1 MRVVLTILAVALVAL
16 LTAALIVPLFIDW
29 SAHRAEIEARIGAM
43 TGGRVALSGPITL
56 RLLPIP
62 YLEVGEGSAA
72 GAGPEAPRLS
82 FNSARLE
89 LALVKLVSGKIR
101 FNEIRLEKPVL
112 TLTRGADGSLNLP
125 TPQAR
130 EADVIGFDRLVARDG
145 AIRIRAAAGGRPRSI
160 SGVDLDAD
168 APSLAGPYRA
178 SGKFDGPG
186 GAPVVFR
193 LASEKGDAAGTP
205 IHVSVEAGP
214 GWPALVFDGAIAG
227 GGANV
232 PSVSGLASLTGS
244 AAGPDGPFPWRVA
257 GPMIANLDGTKLTNA
272 EFRFGPEERALRAA
286 GDAALA
292 YGSPAR
298 LSIKARAKQANVD
311 ALLRRKGEDGVPP
324 ARALFLLAAVIG
336 PALAG
341 TGGMTVEADVAA
353 GDVVLGSETLSD
365 LSARVSAA
373 PGAPLKT
380 RFDIGLPV
388 GSRLKA
394 DGEIET
400 GSVPKF
406 SGAIDFSTNDF
417 SVLRDWASEGAPEFA
432 AKAAALGDAF
442 AIRSASLSGDVE
454 ASAVGLSGRS
464 IRLTLERSTLTGSL
478 AFTDPVGSEP
488 GRLYMDL
495 SSDSLDVGTLPTL
508 SASATLFGD
517 LDLSVSLRAKSL
529 HVAHVG
535 EGEID
540 SGSLAL
546 KVEKSG
552 PKTTLERLSV
562 ADLGG
567 ASVDAEGSFGPEGVT
582 ATGHLSAARLND
594 FALLFSRLAPGAWS
608 KALIERA
615 PLLSPTSLAFEA
627 LGGPASGGEPSI
639 DSLRAN
645 GTIGLTHAVLALDP
659 GPKGEGQT
667 VALDLDAPDAGA
679 LLRQLCLAGSAV
691 SSGKAHIGLHAAGA
705 WGAGYDVEAAGAL
718 AGTDVSA
725 SGRFAPTA
733 EGDEARLFGP
743 AKLKG
748 ANVAP
753 LASALGL
760 ASPGSTIGPVEAGA
774 DVTLRGERWTISRL
788 AATVAGIKAHGDLA
802 YEPPAK
808 AAAAPIENPDVALA
822 EEAVNGLAAVAAE
835 PPPPAVTG
843 ELSFDRLPLA
853 GLLALAL
860 GPPQP
865 AKAGALWSEAKF
877 AAAPLSPPPVAVRIH
892 AATLDAADGFSAQGF
907 SATLRLDKGRLDLD
921 DMAMK
926 IAGGAA
932 SGHAILRRDRDSA
945 TLSGAMNAERLA
957 VSRAGLSGGIGGTIE
972 FASTGKS
979 PAALIAG
986 LAGGG
991 AAQLAG
997 AELARSDPTAL
1008 DRVIAKSEA
1017 PDAQLD
1023 ESNIAYEFGQELN
1036 KAPLKLPESATPLAL
1051 SAGAIK
1057 LGSLPIARSH
1067 GDATLS
1073 ASFDLTRL
1081 SLETRLMLTSP
1092 SADLKFWS
1100 GPPPSATVMVQ
1111 DALSAPKRQLD
1122 VAALSAGLATQA
1134 IVRETDRI
1142 ASLEADI
1149 RERAFFNRR
1158 LKGERFMDRRNAEIE
1173 DWRAEQARIKGLAEH
1188 LEAERAE
1195 AEKAAEKAAVE
1206 RSAREKA
1213 AAEKAAA
1220 EKAAAERTAAEKA
1233 AAEKAEVE
1241 GATKAAAEAGK
1252 PFPQPELP
1260 PDLSRAPPPMPK
1272 PPAGELG
1279 SNAATPPAAVPL
1291 PPSRPKPRP
1300 APASPADPTAGG
1312 LY

>member
-16 LTAALIVPLFIDW
+16 LTAALIAPLFIDW
-29 SAHRAEIEARIGAM
+29 SAHRAEIEARLDAM
-43 TGGRVALSGPITL
+43 TGGRVALNGPVTL

-72 GAGPEAPRLS
+72 GPGPDAPRLS
-82 FNSARLE
+82 FQSARLE
-89 LALVKLVSGKIR
+89 LALVKLASGAIR
-101 FNEIRLEKPVL
+101 FTEIRLEKPVL
-112 TLTRGADGSLNLP
+112 TLTRGADGSLDLP
-125 TPQAR
+125 TPPTR
-130 EADVIGFDRLVARDG
+130 EADAVGFDRLIARDG
-145 AIRIRAAAGGRPRSI
+145 AVRILSAASGRPRTI

-168 APSLAGPYRA
+168 APSLAGPYRV

-205 IHVSVEAGP
+205 VHASIDAGP
-214 GWPALVFDGAIAG
+214 GWPALVFDGALAP
-227 GGANV
+227 ADSAKV
-232 PSVSGLASLTGS
+232 PTISGSVSLTGS
-244 AAGPDGPFPWRVA
+244 AASPDGRLPWRVS
-257 GPMIANLDGTKLTNA
+257 GPMRADLDAAKLTNA
-272 EFRFGPEERALRAA
+272 EFRFGPEERALRAN
-286 GDAALA
+286 GDATLA
-292 YGSPAR
+292 YDSSAR
-298 LSIKARAKQANVD
+298 LSIKAKAKQANVD

-324 ARALFLLAAVIG
+324 ARAVSLLAAALG

-341 TGGMTVEADVAA
+341 TAGMTVDADVAA
-353 GDVVLGSETLSD
+353 GDVILGSETLAD
-365 LSARVSAA
+365 LSASVSAA
-373 PGAPLKT
+373 PGAPLKM
-380 RFDIGLPV
+380 RFDIGLPG

-394 DGEIET
+394 DGELET
-400 GSVPKF
+400 GSAPKF
-406 SGAIDFSTNDF
+406 SGAIDFSTDDF
-417 SVLRDWASEGAPEFA
+417 SLLRDWASQGAPNFA

-442 AIRSASLSGDVE
+442 AVRTASLSGDVE

-464 IRLTLERSTLTGSL
+464 LRLTLERSTLTGSL

-488 GRLYMDL
+488 ARLYMDL

-508 SASATLFGD
+508 SAGAALFGD

-546 KVEKSG
+546 EVEKSG
-552 PKTTLERLSV
+552 LKTTLERLSV

-567 ASVDAEGSFGPEGVT
+567 ASVDAAGSFGPEGVT

-594 FALLFSRLAPGAWS
+594 FALLFSRLAPGDWS

-627 LGGPASGGEPSI
+627 RGGPAPGGEPSL

-645 GTIGLTHAVLALDP
+645 GTIGQTHAVLALDP
-659 GPKGEGQT
+659 GPKGESQV

-679 LLRQLCLAGSAV
+679 ILRQLGLAGSAV
-691 SSGKAHIGLHAAGA
+691 PSGKAHMALHAAGA
-705 WGAGYDVEAAGAL
+705 WGGGYDVEASAAL
-718 AGTDVSA
+718 AGADVSA

-733 EGDEARLFGP
+733 EGDEARLFGS

-760 ASPGSTIGPVEAGA
+760 APPGGAIGPVEAGA

-788 AATVAGIKAHGDLA
+788 SATVAGVRTKGDLS

-808 AAAAPIENPDVALA
+808 AAAAELANPDVALA
-822 EEAVNGLAAVAAE
+822 EEAANGPAAAAAA
-835 PPPPAVTG
+835 PPPPAITG
-843 ELSFDRLPLA
+843 ELSFGRLPLA
-853 GLLALAL
+853 GILALAL

-877 AAAPLSPPPVAVRIH
+877 AAAPLTPPSVAVRVN
-892 AATLDAADGFSAQGF
+892 AATLDAPDGFSAQGF
-907 SATLRLDKGRLDLD
+907 STTVRFDKGLLDLD

-932 SGHAILRRDRDSA
+932 SGHATLRRDRDSA

-957 VSRAGLSGGIGGTIE
+957 ISRAGLSGRIGGTFE

-997 AELARSDPTAL
+997 AEIARSDPAAL
-1008 DRVIAKSEA
+1008 DRVVAKSEA
-1017 PDAQLD
+1017 PEAQLD
-1023 ESNIAYEFGQELN
+1023 ETNIAYEFGQELN
-1036 KAPLKLPESATPLAL
+1036 KAPLTIPDGATPLAL
-1051 SAGAIK
+1051 SAGTIK
-1057 LGSLPIARSH
+1057 LGPLPIARPH

-1111 DALSAPKRQLD
+1111 DALSAPMRQVD
-1122 VAALSAGLATQA
+1122 VAALAAGLATQA
-1134 IVRETDRI
+1134 IARETERI
-1142 ASLEADI
+1142 ANLEADI

-1173 DWRAEQARIKGLAEH
+1173 DWRAEQARLKGLAEH
-1188 LEAERAE
+1188 LEAERTE
-1195 AEKAAEKAAVE
+1195 
-1206 RSAREKA
+1206 
-1213 AAEKAAA
+1213 AEKAAA
-1220 EKAAAERTAAEKA
+1220 EKTAAERAAAEKTAAEKA
-1233 AAEKAEVE
+1233 AALKAEVE
-1241 GATKAAAEAGK
+1241 RAAKPAAEAGK

-1260 PDLSRAPPPMPK
+1260 PDVPSAPPPMPK
-1272 PPAGELG
+1272 PPATELG
-1279 SNAATPPAAVPL
+1279 SNAATLPAAVPL
-1291 PPSRPKPRP
+1291 PPSRPKPRL
-1300 APASPADPTAGG
+1300 APAAPAAPADPTAGG